1 MKNVINVVLG
11 VVFLVAGQSFAKDA
25 LKVNSFKETLTAAPA
40 AELPATAA
48 ELVLHARS
56 RDRAVTTMEVVKAA
70 VRINP
75 AAAPAIVGA
84 IARSVADMA
93 PIAAGAAAAEQP
105 HQAAAI
111 ARAAAAAAPS
121 KARKIVTAVCLA
133 VPNEYRNIAV
143 AVAEAEPGASKDIVK
158 GVAAALPDMQ
168 LSIDQT
174 LAAYRGNVPTVA
186 DTLDQ
191 AARLSQSRTTPATTL
206 PTAAGS
212 AAATTSSGVGA
223 TRTRSTPG
231 ASASTTPVRGPAVG
245 PPYIPLSNT
254 PTNVTPGTSGE
265 VPTGGRNYA
274 AP

>member
-11 VVFLVAGQSFAKDA
+11 AVFLVAGHSFAKDA
-25 LKVNSFKETLTAAPA
+25 LKASSFKEALTSAPA

-48 ELVLHARS
+48 ELVLHAKS
-56 RDRAVTTMEVVKAA
+56 RDRAVTTIEVVKTA

-84 IARSVADMA
+84 IARSVPDMA
-93 PIAAGAAAAEQP
+93 SIAAGAAAAEQP
-105 HQAAAI
+105 RQAAAI
-111 ARAAAAAAPS
+111 AKAAAAAAPS
-121 KARKIVTAVCLA
+121 KARKVVTAVCLA

-143 AVAEAEPGASKDIVK
+143 AVAEAVPTASKEIVK
-158 GVAAALPDMQ
+158 GVEAALPDMQ
-168 LSIDQT
+168 LSIEQT

-191 AARLSQSRTTPATTL
+191 AARLSQSRTTPAAAL
-206 PTAAGS
+206 PTPAGN
-212 AAATTSSGVGA
+212 AAATTSSGLPG
-223 TRTRSTPG
+223 TRTRSTP
-231 ASASTTPVRGPAVG
+231 AATASTTPVRGPAVG

-254 PTNVTPGTSGE
+254 PTNVTPGSSGQ
-265 VPTGGRNYA
+265 VPEGGRNYA